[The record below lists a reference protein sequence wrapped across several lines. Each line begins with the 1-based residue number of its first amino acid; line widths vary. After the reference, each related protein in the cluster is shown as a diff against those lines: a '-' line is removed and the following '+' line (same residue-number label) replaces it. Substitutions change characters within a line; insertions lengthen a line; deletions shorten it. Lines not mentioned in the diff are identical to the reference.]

1 MIKQNETKQKPQQNM
16 DGGPMGGRGRISV
29 GEKPKDFKKGLYK
42 LIAYSRKYIPAVIIA
57 LILSGMAVMFSLIGP
72 NKLSEMTNLITHGM
86 NSTIDTH
93 EIVKIAMF
101 LMSIY
106 TLSLIFGY
114 AQAFIMTTV
123 SQRISKTLR
132 RDIVLKLN
140 KLPLSYFDTRTYGDI
155 LSRVTNDVDT
165 IGTSLNQSLSS
176 VISGILTFVGSLV
189 LMLWTNWAMAIGGFI
204 ATWVGFM
211 LMGMIIKNSQ
221 KFFRQQQAQLGI
233 LNGHIEETFTGH
245 TVIKAYNAEAQEINT
260 FEQMNNTLFLSAWK
274 AQYIS
279 RLMMPVMGFVG
290 NLSYVVVCII
300 GAFLVLEGKTEF
312 GTIVA
317 FMVYIRL
324 FTQPLST
331 LAQAATTL
339 QSAVASSE
347 RVFALLEEEELSP
360 EISDQKL
367 EATIKGNITFK
378 NIEFG
383 YNKDKI
389 IIKNF
394 SATIKAGQK
403 VAVVG
408 PTGAG
413 KTTLVNLLMRFYEL
427 NAGEILLDGIPIS
440 KITREQLRS
449 IFAMVLQDTWL
460 FEGTIKQNI
469 AYNKTDVTDE
479 QIINACKSVGIHHMI
494 KTLPKGYDTVL
505 SQATMSV
512 GEKQLLTI
520 ARAMVKNA
528 ELLILDEATSS
539 VDTRTEL
546 LIQKAMDNLSEGKTS
561 FIIAHRLST
570 IRNADIILVMKDGNI
585 IESGGHAELLEKNG
599 FYADLYN
606 SQFEVA

>member
-1 MIKQNETKQKPQQNM
+1 MSKLNEAKQKPPQNM
-16 DGGPMGGRGRISV
+16 GGGPGRIAI
-29 GEKPKDFKKGLYK
+29 GEKPKDFKKGLNK
-42 LIAYSRKYIPAVIIA
+42 LVIYSRKYIPAVIIA
-57 LILSGMAVMFSLIGP
+57 LILSSIAVIFSLIGP

-86 NSTIDTH
+86 NSTIDTQ
-93 EIVKIAMF
+93 EIVQISKF
-101 LMSIY
+101 LLTIY
-106 TLSLIFGY
+106 VLSLVFGY
-114 AQAFIMTTV
+114 AQAFIMTTI
-123 SQRISKTLR
+123 SQRISKRLR
-132 RDIVLKLN
+132 KDIVLKLN
-140 KLPLSYFDTRTYGDI
+140 KLPLSYFDTKTYGDI

-176 VISGILTFVGSLV
+176 VLSGLLTFIGSLV
-189 LMLWTNWAMAIGGFI
+189 LMLWTNWTMAIGGFV
-204 ATWVGFM
+204 ATWAGFM
-211 LMGMIIKNSQ
+211 LMGIIIKNSQ
-221 KFFRQQQAQLGI
+221 KFFRQQQAQLGV

-245 TVIKAYNAEAQEINT
+245 TVIKAYNAEIQEIKT
-260 FEQMNNTLFLSAWK
+260 FEEMNNKLFLNSWK

-300 GAFLVLEGKTEF
+300 GAFLVIEGKTEF

-339 QSAVASSE
+339 QSAVAASE
-347 RVFALLEEEELSP
+347 RVFAILEEEELSP
-360 EISDQKL
+360 EISDEKL
-367 EATIKGNITFK
+367 EATIKGDVTFK
-378 NIEFG
+378 NVEFG

-394 SATIKAGQK
+394 SIEIKAGQK
-403 VAVVG
+403 VAIVG

-427 NAGEILLDGIPIS
+427 NGGEILLDGIPIS
-440 KITREQLRS
+440 KITREQLHN

-469 AYNKTDVTDE
+469 AYNKVDITDE
-479 QIINACKSVGIHHMI
+479 QIVNACKSVGIHHMI
-494 KTLPKGYDTVL
+494 KTLPNGYDTIL

-539 VDTRTEL
+539 VDTRTEI
-546 LIQKAMDNLSEGKTS
+546 LIQKAMDSLSKGKTS

-570 IRNADIILVMKDGNI
+570 IRNADLILVMKDGNI
-585 IESGGHAELLEKNG
+585 IENGTHVELLKQNG

-606 SQFEVA
+606 SQFEEV